1 MVSKKRLEREKA
13 SAERW
18 RKING
23 IPVNLGKSKRG
34 ISKDILLP
42 LYGSPDKFK
51 DSKAW
56 WDSLTL
62 EQRRNIVGQA
72 MFFGGG
78 I

>member
-34 ISKDILLP
+34 ISKDIQNKNK
-42 LYGSPDKFK
+42 S
-51 DSKAW
+51 SAEEI

-72 MFFGGG
+72 MFFRM
-78 I
+78 